1 MADVLDT
8 DLLLLN
14 RPDADN
20 PKTYKITVSDLP
32 GSSVSTGDV
41 APNDA
46 KDGDLWW
53 NTTDNTLYVY
63 YNDGNTE
70 QWVVTNPGGGEQ
82 PGGDPTIIDGGT
94 ASG

>member
-14 RPDADN
+14 RPDANN
-20 PKTYKITVSDLP
+20 PKTYKISVSDLP
-32 GSSVSTGDV
+32 SSSVSTGDTE
-41 APNDA
+41 PSDP

-70 QWVVTNPGGGEQ
+70 QWVVTNPSGGE
-82 PGGDPTIIDGGT
+82 GSSEPTIIDGGG
-94 ASG
+94 AAG